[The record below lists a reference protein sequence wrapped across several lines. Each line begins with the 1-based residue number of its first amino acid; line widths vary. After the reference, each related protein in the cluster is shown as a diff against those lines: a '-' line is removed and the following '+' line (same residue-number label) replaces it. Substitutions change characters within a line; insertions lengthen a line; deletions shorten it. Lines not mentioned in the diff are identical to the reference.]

1 MTPEFALAMISHC
14 CQTANVVMA
23 DRLYGHLR
31 EKKLSVVS
39 ALVRFY
45 AEQGEHEK
53 VCIIYEKDLASA
65 SEESSRS
72 PFVDPRWERWSWTAQ
87 CGAAARSSQ
96 RHFSESHL
104 QTLRSSSP

>member
-1 MTPEFALAMISHC
+1 MTPELALAMISHC

-23 DRLYGHLR
+23 DRLYGHLK
-31 EKKLSVVS
+31 EKKLGVVS
-39 ALVRFY
+39 VWVRFC

-72 PFVDPRWERWSWTAQ
+72 PFVDPRLERMVMDCAVR
-87 CGAAARSSQ
+87 CGRSELAKAL
-96 RHFSESHL
+96 FGV
-104 QTLRSSSP
+104 SP